1 MQKYKNVCSKD
12 MDVYYKEAYNVIFLS
27 YNNFYILNKGDC
39 LLCEEYIVFKNRN
52 TEKKLQKGVDKIL
65 KCCNNVYMFTT

>member
-1 MQKYKNVCSKD
+1 MV
-12 MDVYYKEAYNVIFLS
+12 VYYKEEYYAVFLL
-27 YNNFYILNKGDC
+27 YNNLYILKAKNC
-39 LLCEEYIVFKNRN
+39 LLCEEYIMFKNRN